1 MVMGTKTFAAE
12 TKIGV
17 NVDVSFEKIEGN
29 GGFCVDN
36 SDNNVM
42 RDYARNYRRTLT
54 VTYGNEYVV

>member
-1 MVMGTKTFAAE
+1 MVMGIETFAAE

-29 GGFCVDN
+29 GGFCVDI